1 MVADTNLRI
10 MSSILSS
17 IRRGDTSGEE
27 RFPSTSI
34 VIEWENVIH
43 AEESRS
49 ERMLRELN
57 AQLDEL
63 ADRFPETP
71 EIIFVYN
78 PEDVEETQIRHFAS
92 LTLDD
97 HHDPQFVAS
106 PGSHFYELKN
116 VGAEHATG
124 DVLVYV
130 DSDVI
135 PQEGW
140 LAEIV
145 SPFLEEGTDMVLGHP
160 FVETDTRYK
169 SAVAMFWF
177 FPTEEEE
184 YEGYMACNVAF
195 SREAFLEYRFPE
207 EDSYRGQ
214 CVELKRRL
222 EVHERGLVNAPNAK
236 VSHPAMNGLDHFV
249 NRAVCSGY
257 DSDFW
262 YRYGE
267 EKSERDRAKAAA
279 SKLVHRA
286 KQVGYNVLSRRESV
300 SNDPATV
307 ALALA
312 LGASYYL
319 LEFVAR
325 LVTIVRPSL
334 IERHFR
340 I

>member
-1 MVADTNLRI
+1 
-10 MSSILSS
+10 MSSLLNS
-17 IRRGDTSGEE
+17 IRRGDAGDEPE
-27 RFPSTSI
+27 FPSTSI

-43 AEESRS
+43 AKESRS
-49 ERMLRELN
+49 EAMLRGLN
-57 AQLDEL
+57 AQLNEL
-63 ADRFPETP
+63 EDRFPETP

-78 PEDVEETQIRHFAS
+78 PDDVEESQIRHFAS
-92 LTLDD
+92 LALDD
-97 HHDPQFVAS
+97 RYDPQFVAS

-116 VGAEHATG
+116 VGAQRATG

-140 LAEIV
+140 LDAIV

-177 FPTEEEE
+177 FPAEHEE

-195 SREAFLEYRFPE
+195 DRESFLEHEFPE

-214 CVELKRRL
+214 CVELKDRL
-222 EVHERGLVNAPNAK
+222 EDSEKGLQNAPNAK
-236 VSHPAMNGLDHFV
+236 VSHPAMNGFDHFL

-257 DSDFW
+257 DSDYW

-267 EKSERDRAKAAA
+267 DPSRKERAKAAV
-279 SKLVHRA
+279 SKLEHRA
-286 KQVGYNVLSRRESV
+286 RQVGYNVLSRRDSI
-300 SNDPATV
+300 SDDPATI
-307 ALALA
+307 ALALL
-312 LGASYYL
+312 LGASYYS
-319 LEFVAR
+319 LEFLAR
-325 LVTIVRPSL
+325 LVTIVRPEL
-334 IERHFR
+334 IERNFQ

>member
-1 MVADTNLRI
+1 
-10 MSSILSS
+10 MSSLLNSLQ
-17 IRRGDTSGEE
+17 RGDTPTDE

-43 AEESRS
+43 AKNSRS

-57 AQLDEL
+57 SQLKGL

-78 PEDVEETQIRHFAS
+78 PEDVEESHIRHLAT
-92 LTLDD
+92 LALDD
-97 HHDPQFVAS
+97 RYAPQFVAS

-116 VGAEHATG
+116 VGAERATG

-140 LAEIV
+140 LTEIV
-145 SPFLEEGTDMVLGHP
+145 SPFLDEGTDMVLGHP
-160 FVETDTRYK
+160 YVETDTRYK

-177 FPTEEEE
+177 FPTEHEE

-195 SREAFLEYRFPE
+195 SRDSFLEHRFPE
-207 EDSYRGQ
+207 EGSYRGQ

-222 EVHERGLVNAPNAK
+222 EASEKGLHNAPDAK
-236 VSHPAMNGLDHFV
+236 VSHPAMNGISHFI

-257 DSDFW
+257 DSDYW
-262 YRYGE
+262 YQYDEDRST
-267 EKSERDRAKAAA
+267 KERLKAAA
-279 SKLVHRA
+279 SELEHRA
-286 KQVGYNVLSRRESV
+286 RQVGYNVLSRRDSV
-300 SNDPATV
+300 SNDPVTI
-307 ALALA
+307 ALALL
-312 LGASYYL
+312 LGASYYST
-319 LEFVAR
+319 EFIAR
-325 LVTIVRPSL
+325 LVSIVKPEL
-334 IERHFR
+334 IRRHFQ